1 MTLKSNKQYSIYIYF
16 LVQLTCR
23 IQNSLTV
30 LNDIFIIFLLF
41 IINRSRM
48 EADLT
53 EQTVL

>member
-16 LVQLTCR
+16 LDQFTCR
-23 IQNSLTV
+23 IQHSLTV

>member
-16 LVQLTCR
+16 LDQLTCR
-23 IQNSLTV
+23 IQHSLTV

-41 IINRSRM
+41 INRSRM